1 MTSLETSG
9 DTAGMPVKVKRR
21 VRRARP
27 LNEFVDASEMPEEAP
42 AWDSEAESAYA
53 SLKDLPETSSGAV
66 VHSNAGADSLY
77 PRERRTLSDLES
89 ERYTPTYDNL
99 DADDGNVWNESVGH
113 EPVSYQDYMEGSH
126 DVENPYLDASEQHR
140 GVRLERPNTGVHLNN
155 RDKHRDDDMV
165 HFDPTEDSPMHEHL
179 ESFPAFFHHPV
190 SEYGEF
196 GLLSRIYLE
205 LRQLFML
212 LVTSVSLGVI
222 VQLAII
228 HYLNPFRKM
237 YSKSRTDTEF
247 EERITGERLS
257 DRIEYYCDYWGYR
270 CEEYT
275 LVTKGGWI
283 LKAHRIS
290 DPRRRGGRGYP
301 VVLQHGILCNSLF
314 YFTMEERSLGF
325 WLVDQGYD
333 VWSTNIRSNY
343 GAGHTKYSR
352 SDPRFWA
359 WGLMELA
366 DDLEDVVDY
375 ILEQTRH
382 RQLAYVGHSQGT
394 GTMFLALSNGKHVSL
409 GHKLSSFTA
418 LGPAVFPGPALQR
431 FPFRVMQRLHS
442 RWLWSLLLGVR
453 DFLPPIEITRKLLPA
468 FLFGH
473 VAYLIFGYCFNFHD
487 HNWVDRQKPKLFRAT
502 GVQTSSEL
510 LYYYMHSFVF
520 RGCIFDPTKT
530 TPWFPRSFPPLSV
543 MYGTIDS
550 LVVGKPL
557 VDRLLQY
564 ESNVELVHLL
574 ELQGY
579 EHMDMV
585 IGVDAYK
592 LVFPKIKD
600 TIERTRDL
608 EDSGN

>member
-1 MTSLETSG
+1 MCI
-9 DTAGMPVKVKRR
+9 
-21 VRRARP
+21 
-27 LNEFVDASEMPEEAP
+27 
-42 AWDSEAESAYA
+42 
-53 SLKDLPETSSGAV
+53 
-66 VHSNAGADSLY
+66 
-77 PRERRTLSDLES
+77 
-89 ERYTPTYDNL
+89 
-99 DADDGNVWNESVGH
+99 
-113 EPVSYQDYMEGSH
+113 
-126 DVENPYLDASEQHR
+126 
-140 GVRLERPNTGVHLNN
+140 
-155 RDKHRDDDMV
+155 RDR
-165 HFDPTEDSPMHEHL
+165 
-179 ESFPAFFHHPV
+179 
-190 SEYGEF
+190 
-196 GLLSRIYLE
+196 
-205 LRQLFML
+205 
-212 LVTSVSLGVI
+212 
-222 VQLAII
+222 
-228 HYLNPFRKM
+228 
-237 YSKSRTDTEF
+237 
-247 EERITGERLS
+247 
-257 DRIEYYCDYWGYR
+257 
-270 CEEYT
+270 
-275 LVTKGGWI
+275 
-283 LKAHRIS
+283 
-290 DPRRRGGRGYP
+290 
-301 VVLQHGILCNSLF
+301 
-314 YFTMEERSLGF
+314 
-325 WLVDQGYD
+325 GYD